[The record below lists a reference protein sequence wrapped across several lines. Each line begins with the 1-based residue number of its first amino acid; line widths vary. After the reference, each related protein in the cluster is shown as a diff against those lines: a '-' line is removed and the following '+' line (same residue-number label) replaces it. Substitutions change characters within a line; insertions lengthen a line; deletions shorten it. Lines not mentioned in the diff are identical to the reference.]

1 MTKQERASIRRPS
14 ETVDT
19 SAADRELSK
28 TRAEDSLLY
37 DYNRD
42 NHGLA
47 VGEGFQFPLTSG
59 PRTIVSCP
67 SVCYV
72 PLEATNASADPI
84 DDPEYQALFNDTGAC
99 EAYPPCKNDEEAD
112 READDICC
120 ERKFDQHEEGSVPI
134 AYYWLIFVGTV
145 VFLAWHLFL
154 RHSQVLSASQIN
166 ASTVSVGDFTVYVKG
181 LGKNSHAREE
191 LTSFFAHYGEVATAV
206 YTKNLGD
213 FLLLEKKLMDLT
225 VREAELAR
233 IVANEEEMDAGC
245 WRGMWFW
252 LYCRQ
257 LSRSLQNPKQAIET
271 CQTKISEVRAEME
284 TLQGRHLE
292 NTGEAL
298 ITFNYEAHAN
308 NVFRDHVNRG
318 LQGYLFCKSGDAPLF
333 QDQRIFVY
341 RAPEP
346 SDMYWENMDFRGA
359 RLFVRRM
366 VAHSS
371 AIFILGIGATL
382 QYVLEVEKEKARNQS
397 IDAQTTELADEDTS
411 STLEKAK
418 ENFDLRGVSFV
429 IAGVVVVMNMVIT
442 AAIKSLNEYEAYKTR
457 SQKEM
462 NFILKLTAGHL
473 LNSVFVPIMVADPAY
488 WYVRGG
494 FVEQAFYIQLVNA
507 VLPDIIQLIQLTS
520 RVNIMYM
527 SQFAKTQSQMDKL
540 YAPQTFSIAERYSNI
555 LKTFGLSILF
565 GPLLPCSYL
574 IGLCLKS
581 VPGLVGIPSSIPH
594 GSAHCCRA
602 RI

>member
-1 MTKQERASIRRPS
+1 MCSHR
-14 ETVDT
+14 
-19 SAADRELSK
+19 
-28 TRAEDSLLY
+28 
-37 DYNRD
+37 
-42 NHGLA
+42 
-47 VGEGFQFPLTSG
+47 
-59 PRTIVSCP
+59 
-67 SVCYV
+67 
-72 PLEATNASADPI
+72 
-84 DDPEYQALFNDTGAC
+84 LFNDTGAC

-233 IVANEEEMDAGC
+233 IVANEEEMDAGKVLFGTAKHFRLAVTR
-245 WRGMWFW
+245 WQVLERNVV
-252 LYCRQ
+252 LA
-257 LSRSLQNPKQAIET
+257 LLPAIE
-271 CQTKISEVRAEME
+271 QELA
-284 TLQGRHLE
+284 
-292 NTGEAL
+292 GEAL

-527 SQFAKTQSQMDKL
+527 SQFAKTQ
-540 YAPQTFSIAERYSNI
+540 
-555 LKTFGLSILF
+555 
-565 GPLLPCSYL
+565 
-574 IGLCLKS
+574 
-581 VPGLVGIPSSIPH
+581 
-594 GSAHCCRA
+594 
-602 RI
+602 